1 MVLPSPLEV
10 TPIVYHAWCH
20 LLALHP
26 HHDALWIL
34 NGFKFGFDLGCL
46 DGSTISA
53 QRDCPSANAHSQVID
68 EYLKEEISHGSI
80 AGPFQCPPIKNL
92 HINRFGVIPKST
104 PGKWRLITDLSF
116 PPDESVNSLIPDSA
130 AEVKYTGIQ
139 EAVDKLM
146 SLGSGALVAKFDIK
160 RAYRLLPVNTNDR
173 SFLGMKWKNNYYID
187 LALPFGLRSAPK
199 IFTTLADVLEFLLSR
214 VGSITHIQHYLD
226 DFFLVGKPNSNEC
239 QSALLACF
247 RLCREL
253 GIPLAEDKTAGPST
267 VLTFFGIEL
276 DSSSMEL
283 RLPQDKITKIKSELA
298 FWVSHRAG
306 TKRQLLSLIGRLQ
319 YCCQA
324 VVLGRPFLRRL
335 IDRSCTVSELH
346 HFVRLS
352 VWEKDDI
359 KWWDL
364 LFKQWN
370 GRSLFLLPKWEN
382 APEITVSSDA
392 AGSIGFAAFIKDDWF
407 AEKWPLGCA
416 DLSIAVKE
424 LVPIVISARI
434 WGVAWKRK
442 RVAFRCDNMAVVS
455 CLKNGTCKDR
465 HLSYGNYLCWQLHW
479 ISRLLLFIYLVLK
492 MPRLMLC
499 LALISRDFENLLLK
513 QL

>member
-1 MVLPSPLEV
+1 MKVILQWFLPSPLEM
-10 TPIVYHAWCH
+10 TPIDYHLWCNF
-20 LLALHP
+20 LALHP
-26 HHDALWIL
+26 HPDALWVL
-34 NGFKFGFDLGCL
+34 NGIKFGFDLGCL
-46 DGSTISA
+46 DGSPVSA
-53 QRDCPSANAHSQVID
+53 QRNCPSANAQSQVID
-68 EYLKEEISHGSI
+68 EYLKEEILHGSI

-104 PGKWRLITDLSF
+104 PGKWRLIMDLSF

-130 AEVKYTGIQ
+130 AEVRYMGIQ

-146 SLGSGALVAKFDIK
+146 LVGPGALMAKFDIK

-173 SFLGMKWKNNYYID
+173 SLLGMKWKNKYYID

-199 IFTTLADVLEFLLSR
+199 IFTKFADVLEYLLSR

-226 DFFLVGKPNSNEC
+226 DFFLVGNPNSNDC
-239 QSALLACF
+239 QSALSACF
-247 RLCREL
+247 HLCREL

-267 VLTFFGIEL
+267 VLTFLGIEL

-283 RLPQDKITKIKSELA
+283 RLPQDKITKIKTELA
-298 FWVSHRAG
+298 FWVSNRSG

-335 IDRSCTVSELH
+335 INRASTVSDLH

-352 VWEKDDI
+352 AWEKDDI

-370 GRSLFLLPKWEN
+370 GRSLFLLPKWEKPRKYWSPRMQQE
-382 APEITVSSDA
+382 ALVSLLFSKMI
-392 AGSIGFAAFIKDDWF
+392 GS
-407 AEKWPLGCA
+407 
-416 DLSIAVKE
+416 
-424 LVPIVISARI
+424 
-434 WGVAWKRK
+434 
-442 RVAFRCDNMAVVS
+442 
-455 CLKNGTCKDR
+455 LKNG
-465 HLSYGNYLCWQLHW
+465 L
-479 ISRLLLFIYLVLK
+479 
-492 MPRLMLC
+492 
-499 LALISRDFENLLLK
+499 
-513 QL
+513 